1 MNFVVQHPDYEKDLI
16 EVTALIDNDKSVKT
30 LTELGQYYL
39 KLNDKQ
45 KALQYFEEALKQ
57 EPKNFAIIKDVLL
70 LQLDLNL
77 DDKVAKK
84 SKETLD
90 LFPAQPILYLI
101 NGVANNKIN
110 QSKNAIESLET
121 GLDYVIDDPK
131 MESDFYTQLSIAYK
145 QVNNN
150 TKSQAFAKKAE
161 ALIKEQQ

>member
-1 MNFVVQHPDYEKDLI
+1 M
-16 EVTALIDNDKSVKT
+16 
-30 LTELGQYYL
+30 
-39 KLNDKQ
+39 
-45 KALQYFEEALKQ
+45 
-57 EPKNFAIIKDVLL
+57 
-70 LQLDLNL
+70 
-77 DDKVAKK
+77 
-84 SKETLD
+84 
-90 LFPAQPILYLI
+90 FPAQPILYLI